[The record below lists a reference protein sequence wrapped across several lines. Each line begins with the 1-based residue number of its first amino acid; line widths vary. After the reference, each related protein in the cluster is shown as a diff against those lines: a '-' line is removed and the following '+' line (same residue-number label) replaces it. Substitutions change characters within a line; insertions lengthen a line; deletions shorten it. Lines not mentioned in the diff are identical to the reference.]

1 MTPDGSPGRMWID
14 LHRLVEGLCQ
24 TTGRAFEEVFAQLEQ
39 GFGFSRGDRRRW
51 PTAPQMLEMA
61 ALLHAD
67 REAFLAE
74 RRAWIAGQRA
84 AKARSHRGPAPSEL
98 RAVEARV
105 REHAARVR
113 AVAARYAGKWGWE
126 RRGKLLRRERGG

>member
-1 MTPDGSPGRMWID
+1 MSADGSPGHMWID

-24 TTGRAFEEVFAQLEQ
+24 TTGRAFEEVFTQLES

-51 PTAPQMLEMA
+51 PDPPRMFQMA
-61 ALLHAD
+61 TLLHAE

-74 RRAWIAGQRA
+74 RRAWIVRQRA
-84 AKARSHRGPAPSEL
+84 AKARSHRGPAPAEL
-98 RAVEARV
+98 REAEARV

-113 AVAARYAGKWGWE
+113 ATAARFSGKWGWE
-126 RRGKLLRRERGG
+126 RRGKLLRRERG